1 MKFLDPRWFITSI
14 LTTSTLALTLE
25 LAGCNNAPNPPI
37 LSTPLPTATVSS
49 HPSPVTPSPDPD
61 PSPSPVAGPKVNS
74 TLISPQGIGAARL
87 GMTFGDLKRS
97 LGSDTELA
105 VKSPFIVDF
114 DAVAIRQGGDVQYYI
129 LYLSGQT
136 LSDTDVIQGILTDNA
151 KFRTAENVGPKTS
164 LAEAEQVYGQATLS
178 YNTQNE
184 SREYA
189 RFAKQPP
196 ALSFSTGNGNAATA
210 GIYSTPQS
218 EYNETQ
224 QFRDDAVIQS
234 VLVVCLTEDC
244 APADHALPNSSPNP

>member
-1 MKFLDPRWFITSI
+1 MKLPDPLCLATSTI
-14 LTTSTLALTLE
+14 ATSTLFLTLG
-25 LAGCNNAPNPPI
+25 LAGCNNAPNPPN

-49 HPSPVTPSPDPD
+49 QPSSVASSPDPN
-61 PSPSPVAGPKVNS
+61 PAPIASPKVNS

-97 LGSDTELA
+97 LGTDAELA

-114 DAVAIRQGGDVQYYI
+114 DAVAIRQGDDVQYYI

-151 KFRTAENVGPKTS
+151 KFRTAENVGPKTP

-244 APADHALPNSSPNP
+244 AATDRALPNGSPTP

>member
-1 MKFLDPRWFITSI
+1 MKFPVPLCVALSTIVLI
-14 LTTSTLALTLE
+14 LGVAS
-25 LAGCNNAPNPPI
+25 CNNASNPPI
-37 LSTPLPTATVSS
+37 LSPPLPTTSASS
-49 HPSPVTPSPDPD
+49 QPLPVAPSPD
-61 PSPSPVAGPKVNS
+61 PSPSTIASPKVNS
-74 TLISPQGIGAARL
+74 HLISSEGIGAARL

-114 DAVAIRQGGDVQYYI
+114 DAVAIRQAGEVQYYI

-151 KFRTAENVGPKTS
+151 TFHTAENIGPKT
-164 LAEAEQVYGQATLS
+164 LLTEAERVYGQVTLS

-196 ALSFSTGNGNAATA
+196 ALSFNTGNGNRTTA

-218 EYNETQ
+218 DYNETQ
-224 QFRDDAVIQS
+224 QFRDDAIIQS

-244 APADHALPNSSPNP
+244 VPAAHTLPNDSPNSSSNP